1 MGSLRANAPPSSPSP
16 LEGEG
21 WGEGYAPAGAKP
33 PRAAP
38 SSPACPTTRYHRRRP
53 HPAPVSRVVWGS
65 CAQTPRHLRSPLRAR
80 AAKSGSRVGER
91 GRAPHRARPPTR
103 PPQRHRRGP
112 ARHRRL
118 GASGS
123 CAMRD
128 TTPGPAAGSATPH
141 HRHRN
146 RPPPPSH
153 VARGVAAVRAV
164 TPNRACRIGH
174 TAPPTPSPVTATVP
188 RSKGCC
194 GPRSHN
200 RPRLPARPPR
210 TTDAVPGHRH
220 RPTLQGVSSRP
231 AQTRQAAPASPP
243 TPHHGAPG
251 PTTPPTVLPPSPPL
265 PPLPGHR
272 HRPTLQGVSSRS
284 AQTRQAALPGP
295 AKPHHRR
302 RLRRPPPSRVVWGS
316 CAILPAAPSPNAG

>member
-21 WGEGYAPAGAKP
+21 WGEGYATAGAKS

-53 HPAPVSRVVWGS
+53 HPAPASRVVWGS

-91 GRAPHRARPPTR
+91 GRATHRAGPTTR

-118 GASGS
+118 GVRGVVAR
-123 CAMRD
+123 CATPRLARLHDRPRRTTD
-128 TTPGPAAGSATPH
+128 TGTGHHHRPTLQGVSPRSAQSRQTAPAGSATPH
-141 HRHRN
+141 HRR
-146 RPPPPSH
+146 RPRSPPPSH
-153 VARGVAAVRAV
+153 VPRGVIAVRAV
-164 TPNRACRIGH
+164 TTARACRPAH

-188 RSKGCC
+188 RCKGCC
-194 GPRSHN
+194 RGPHRHA
-200 RPRLPARPPR
+200 RPRLPARPRR
-210 TTDAVPGHRH
+210 TTRTGPGHRH
-220 RPTLQGVSSRP
+220 RPTLQGVSLRS
-231 AQTRQAAPASPP
+231 AQTRQAAPA
-243 TPHHGAPG
+243 G
-251 PTTPPTVLPPSPPL
+251 
-265 PPLPGHR
+265 
-272 HRPTLQGVSSRS
+272 S
-284 AQTRQAALPGP
+284 AN
-295 AKPHHRR
+295 PHHRR
-302 RLRRPPPSRVVWGS
+302 RPRRPPPSRVVWGS